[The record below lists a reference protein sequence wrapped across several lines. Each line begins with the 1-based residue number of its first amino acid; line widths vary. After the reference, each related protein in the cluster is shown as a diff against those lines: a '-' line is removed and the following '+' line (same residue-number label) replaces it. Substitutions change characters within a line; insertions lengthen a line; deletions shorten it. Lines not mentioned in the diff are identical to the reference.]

1 MKISSR
7 GEYGLRALLD
17 LARHYGEGPIPCADV
32 ATRQQIPPNYLN
44 QLLITLRMAGLV
56 RSVRG
61 AGGGHFLARPPDQ
74 ITVLE
79 AVLALE
85 GSTAPIDCIE
95 DGTQEACRLDGLCEL
110 RHLWLEVKEATDH
123 ILGSRTLADLCQQSA
138 HQTSPE

>member
-17 LARHYGEGPIPCADV
+17 LARHYREGPISCAEI
-32 ATRQQIPPNYLN
+32 AAHQQIPPNYLN

-61 AGGGHFLARPPDQ
+61 AGGGHFLARSPDQ

-79 AVLALE
+79 AVTALE

-95 DGTQEACRLDGLCEL
+95 DETKEACRLDGLCDL
-110 RHLWLEVKEATDH
+110 RELWLEVKEATDR
-123 ILGSRTLADLCQQSA
+123 ILGSRTLADLC
-138 HQTSPE
+138 

>member
-1 MKISSR
+1 MKISTR

-17 LARHYGEGPIPCADV
+17 LARHYGEGPIPCADI
-32 ATRQQIPPNYLN
+32 AARQHIPPNYLN

-61 AGGGHFLARPPDQ
+61 TSGGHFLARPPDQ

-79 AVLALE
+79 AIIALE

-95 DGTQEACRLDGLCEL
+95 DETTEACQVDGLCEL
-110 RHLWLEVKEATDH
+110 RQLWLEVKAAIDRV
-123 ILGSRTLADLCQQSA
+123 LGSKTLADLIR
-138 HQTSPE
+138 TSMGNPTP